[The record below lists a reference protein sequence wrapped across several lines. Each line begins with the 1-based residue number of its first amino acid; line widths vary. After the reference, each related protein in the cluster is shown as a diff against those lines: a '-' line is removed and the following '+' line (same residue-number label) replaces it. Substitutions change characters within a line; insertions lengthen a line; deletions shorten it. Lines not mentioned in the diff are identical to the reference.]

1 MRLVIIFETIK
12 KQIDISCNIFFYLFN
27 INQRTIKIMFQLD
40 FETNEEN
47 EKNEKK
53 RAFREKI
60 AIEKVLHF

>member
-1 MRLVIIFETIK
+1 
-12 KQIDISCNIFFYLFN
+12 
-27 INQRTIKIMFQLD
+27 MFQLD